1 MSVVRW
7 GMDDDHQRRKKAGFS
22 LNYFPWKTTAAS
34 IQWLLFIFTNTVVV
48 PISIG
53 AAFDLDPVQLAG
65 VLRSSLLFTG
75 IACILQGWL
84 GHRLPIMEGHSG
96 VMWGLV
102 LNLCFSASA
111 MGMDLIEVGGGIAT
125 GLLLAGGLILLL
137 GITKQLSIVEKIFT
151 PMVVAVYLFLLTFQL
166 VLIFFE
172 GMLKISADGTLQL
185 PVTLFSFVIVAF
197 VSLLK
202 IKGSPTIG
210 NFSIL
215 IGIGVGW
222 ILYVVLFPVDESI
235 QHVTSSWKLPIFP
248 LGTPNLNV
256 GIAGVTFLA
265 SLINMSNT
273 IASVKAAAELL
284 RKQVKQQMFNRSY
297 MLGGFF
303 SMVAAC
309 LGLVAYAPFA
319 STIGFLESTRIFDR
333 KPFLIGGILMTVL
346 GIFPFL
352 GGLLATM
359 PVTVGNAVL
368 FVAYLQLMGTS
379 LKSIQGLTFNSVTI
393 HRLALPVLVGLSIL
407 TLDPALFRGL
417 PVMAQAIISNGFI
430 VGVLLSIL
438 LEKLLKWEN

>member
-1 MSVVRW
+1 
-7 GMDDDHQRRKKAGFS
+7 MDDDHQRRKKAGFS

-75 IACILQGWL
+75 IACILQGWI